1 MKKVKHFINKYR
13 LSILLFFVV
22 GILVHL
28 PLFTKNILTADV
40 LLNTNYYNGY
50 SWEISLGRF
59 GLYFIGLLKGFY
71 VFPEV
76 EIFMAMVLLIGSCCL
91 LFNLFSIKNKVIQV
105 IMNILIVCSPIISS
119 TLLFHYCS
127 FPYMLAFFL
136 GVLSIYL
143 FYKSKRKII
152 KYFIPILCIMISL
165 SMYQAYLSIPCTLV
179 ILYSIYLLLED
190 KFSIKEFLKAILVI
204 LLGCIVYFIFMKLSL
219 VVFHIDMNSYRGAN
233 SFGIDTILQIPN
245 RVVTSYISF
254 YQFYFTDNI
263 VHNSNVGMQFFNFI
277 FLLLFIVGIIYFIIR
292 RHLSWKNILGIVIFL
307 LLIPFSICFV
317 TIILPDTSLQLL
329 MSSGFLLLF
338 FFFGYLIQEQ
348 KFLYLVGLILLF
360 FMIRGYFIQVE
371 ASYRQLES
379 TYQKT
384 YLVGCNIRRALEE
397 EKADTVM
404 IVGSVSPLLEENDMT
419 YGFVS
424 NYPLFWDEYTNQKN
438 GWSRFMK
445 YYLSYPIHYVE
456 EDKYQEILDSKEY
469 QKMDYY
475 SLEEIDNVFVIKVK

>member
-1 MKKVKHFINKYR
+1 MKKVKYFINKYR

-152 KYFIPILCIMISL
+152 
-165 SMYQAYLSIPCTLV
+165 
-179 ILYSIYLLLED
+179 LL
-190 KFSIKEFLKAILVI
+190 
-204 LLGCIVYFIFMKLSL
+204 
-219 VVFHIDMNSYRGAN
+219 
-233 SFGIDTILQIPN
+233 
-245 RVVTSYISF
+245 
-254 YQFYFTDNI
+254 
-263 VHNSNVGMQFFNFI
+263 
-277 FLLLFIVGIIYFIIR
+277 
-292 RHLSWKNILGIVIFL
+292 
-307 LLIPFSICFV
+307 
-317 TIILPDTSLQLL
+317 
-329 MSSGFLLLF
+329 
-338 FFFGYLIQEQ
+338 
-348 KFLYLVGLILLF
+348 
-360 FMIRGYFIQVE
+360 
-371 ASYRQLES
+371 
-379 TYQKT
+379 
-384 YLVGCNIRRALEE
+384 
-397 EKADTVM
+397 
-404 IVGSVSPLLEENDMT
+404 
-419 YGFVS
+419 
-424 NYPLFWDEYTNQKN
+424 
-438 GWSRFMK
+438 
-445 YYLSYPIHYVE
+445 
-456 EDKYQEILDSKEY
+456 
-469 QKMDYY
+469 
-475 SLEEIDNVFVIKVK
+475 